1 MLAAMAVCNLDEL
14 PAWAAE
20 LLDGARVA
28 HLGLVDDRSRPRVLP
43 VTFAIA
49 DGRIWSAVDAKPK
62 RAAGEQLARVRF
74 LRANP
79 LAALTVD
86 HYRDDWT
93 QLAWVQILGSV
104 EIVLVGD
111 APIALAALIAKYEP
125 YRRSAPP
132 GPLLA
137 LTPERC
143 LHWRATRSPA
153 RTGTES
159 RLAGGASRQVQRGS

>member
-1 MLAAMAVCNLDEL
+1 MTVRNLVEL

-20 LLDGARVA
+20 LLDDARVA

-49 DGRIWSAVDAKPK
+49 GGRIWSAVDAKPK
-62 RAAGEQLARVRF
+62 RVVGEKLARLRY

-86 HYRDDWT
+86 RYRDDWT
-93 QLAWVQILGSV
+93 QLAWVQVLGSV
-104 EIVLVGD
+104 EIVQVGE
-111 APIALAALIAKYEP
+111 APTALAALTAKYEP
-125 YRRSAPP
+125 YRRSPAP

-159 RLAGGASRQVQRGS
+159 RLAGGASGQVQRGS